1 MSQMGSDTIIK
12 VINYVH
18 ISGLSHCQRSD
29 MLPKIAAGMELLN
42 KVEGEKE
49 MKNLKMSTVITA
61 IVAVVS
67 AVCIML
73 LYLSA
78 SSSMMTTMRNTAVD
92 NMQTSLEDRAAIIEE
107 YVDNAERMLL
117 AYSKAPVVAA
127 LLKAP
132 QDAAA
137 VKSAQT
143 YTENFYAGLNGWE
156 GIYIGEW
163 NTHVLTHS
171 NPNVVGITTR
181 EGEPLKQLQDAM
193 TAAGGVYDTGI
204 IVSPASQQL
213 TLSLYCPVYDTDGK
227 KILGYV
233 GGAQFASSLKAVLDG
248 LGVGG
253 MENARNYMINTAT
266 GVHIFDEDETRMATP
281 IEDAM
286 LLSVMDK
293 ISQGS
298 LRGNMEYV
306 SDDGV
311 KSIVVYQ
318 AMEDRGWA
326 ILLSDSQ
333 SEIYSEAYTSRNML
347 AFLCVGAYVLI
358 VLLAWIS
365 VKLCIKPLDVVK
377 RSIIRM
383 KNLELKV
390 PDDLEKHA
398 GGKSETSQIASAMDS
413 LYDTLRGI
421 VSTLQGCTES
431 LEESTG
437 TMDEATNQLIEYVG
451 DNSATTQQLAAS
463 IITTHEAIGNVV
475 AEIEKIL
482 ELVGYVVDKVR
493 VGDEKSKQLIR
504 TADDMKDMAGN
515 ALQESEVKI
524 RQNRSNMEA
533 AMVNLQSLTRI
544 NEMAKQILDIASQT
558 NLLSLNA
565 SIEAARA
572 GEQGKGFA
580 VVAQEIGNLAANS
593 SNTARQ
599 ISDICEEINSNI
611 ANVQDC
617 VDDIISFM
625 EGDVSK
631 RFKEFADIANEYRQS
646 VADIRSAIGEI
657 EESSNGFAQ
666 SVASIRD
673 GMGVIQSAS
682 KENEIGVDE
691 IVNKIE
697 RTNVAAEELQ
707 NVVRINRSN
716 AKEISSVAEKFTQ

>member
-1 MSQMGSDTIIK
+1 
-12 VINYVH
+12 
-18 ISGLSHCQRSD
+18 
-29 MLPKIAAGMELLN
+29 
-42 KVEGEKE
+42 

-61 IVAVVS
+61 IVSVVA
-67 AVCIML
+67 AVCIL
-73 LYLSA
+73 LLFLSA
-78 SSSMMTTMRNTAVD
+78 SRSMMVTMRDTAVD

-107 YVDNAERMLL
+107 YVDNAERMLV

-132 QDAAA
+132 KDAGA
-137 VKSAQT
+137 VKAAQT

-193 TAAGGVYDTGI
+193 TAAGGIYNTGI
-204 IVSPASQQL
+204 IISPASQRL

-227 KILGYV
+227 TILGYV
-233 GGAQFASSLKAVLDG
+233 GGAQFAESLKAVLDG

-266 GVHIFDEDETRMATP
+266 GVHIFDEDESRMATP
-281 IEDAM
+281 IEDEM
-286 LLSVMDK
+286 LLSVIDEV
-293 ISQGS
+293 SAGAPSGS
-298 LRGNMEYV
+298 MEYK
-306 SDDGV
+306 SEDGV
-311 KSIVVYQ
+311 ASIAVYQ
-318 AMEDRGWA
+318 ALPDRGWA
-326 ILLSDSQ
+326 VVLSDSQ
-333 SEIYSEAYTSRNML
+333 SEIYGEAYASRNRL
-347 AFLCVGAYVLI
+347 AAICVGVYVLI
-358 VLLAWIS
+358 VVLTWIS
-365 VKLCIKPLDVVK
+365 VKISVKPLDVVQK
-377 RSIIRM
+377 SIIRM
-383 KNLELKV
+383 KNLELRAPV
-390 PDDLEKHA
+390 ELEKYV
-398 GGKSETSQIASAMDS
+398 GGKSETGQIASAMGS
-413 LYDTLRGI
+413 LYDTLRSI

-437 TMDEATNQLIEYVG
+437 TMDDATNLLIEYVG

-463 IITTHEAIGNVV
+463 IITTHEAIGNV
-475 AEIEKIL
+475 ASEIEKIL
-482 ELVGYVVDKVR
+482 ELVGYVVEKVR
-493 VGDEKSKQLIR
+493 VGDDKSKQLIR
-504 TADDMKDMAGN
+504 TAEDMKDMAGN
-515 ALQESEVKI
+515 ALQESGVKI
-524 RQNRSNMEA
+524 GQNRSNIEA

-572 GEQGKGFA
+572 GEQGRGFG
-580 VVAQEIGNLAANS
+580 VVAQEIGNLASNS
-593 SNTARQ
+593 SATARQ
-599 ISDICEEINSNI
+599 ISDICGEINSNI

-625 EGDVSK
+625 EGDVSR
-631 RFKEFADIANEYRQS
+631 RFKEFADIANEYGQS

-657 EESSNGFAQ
+657 EESSNGFVE

-673 GMGVIQSAS
+673 RMGVIQTAS

-707 NVVRINRSN
+707 NVVKVNRSN
-716 AKEISSVAEKFTQ
+716 AKEISSVAEQFTQ